1 MSESVSGTVRSR
13 SGPPTDAQL
22 DRLVDGEVS
31 PAEYRDI
38 VSALER
44 HPECW
49 RRVAELFL
57 ESQALQRDLAGC
69 FAPEA
74 PMLESLLNE
83 SRSDDADTL
92 RRAGDRAE
100 ADDDWSDSRVEPARP
115 RMADRSWRDWAAPAV
130 SLAVIAVAF
139 LAGRQASSIS
149 SPSPQPGASG
159 LAETQPASFVPAG
172 HLRLAVDDLDQNV
185 AVPYFDPQTY
195 NAFVKRTP
203 ADAPIESLLPSGTK
217 VDRVRAVMPESL
229 DADREVLVPVE
240 MISIPGMGEF
250 Q

>member
-1 MSESVSGTVRSR
+1 MSESVSETVRSW
-13 SGPPTDAQL
+13 SGPLTDAQL

-44 HPECW
+44 HPDCW
-49 RRVAELFL
+49 RRVAERFL

-69 FAPEA
+69 FAPE
-74 PMLESLLNE
+74 PPPLETLLHA
-83 SRSDDADTL
+83 SRSNDAAASRDAD
-92 RRAGDRAE
+92 RAD
-100 ADDDWSDSRVEPARP
+100 ADEDEMAARIEPARP
-115 RMADRSWRDWAAPAV
+115 LMAARSWRDWAAPAV

-139 LAGRQASSIS
+139 LAGRQVAPIAS
-149 SPSPQPGASG
+149 SPSPGSAG
-159 LAETQPASFVPAG
+159 IAETQPASFVPAG

-195 NAFVKRTP
+195 NAFLKRTP
-203 ADAPIESLLPSGTK
+203 ADEPIESLLPSGAK

-229 DADREVLVPVE
+229 DAEREVLVPVE